1 MQEGRASFPVC
12 LPIAPV
18 DLNAEANHRRLMAGS
33 IGCLNIREKSD
44 KQALRGFKAQQ
55 I

>member
-33 IGCLNIREKSD
+33 IGSLNIRD
-44 KQALRGFKAQQ
+44 NPNKQTNLRDFKN
-55 I
+55 